1 MPRKTFER
9 AKETGFST
17 IDETGKN
24 TPTGRIPVICERIR
38 FYREKCGIEQNALA
52 SAIGISGNAI
62 CNWENGRSRPDIN
75 LIPAICSI
83 LGVTLYQLYDM
94 EEPGESISEE
104 EASLL
109 EMYRSLSANNRYVLR
124 NLAGSLIDTQM
135 KDECPEIDE
144 LIFIEKGLAAGIGDP
159 TELERDGSPIYLYS
173 TQYTK
178 KADYVFPVSGNSM
191 EPEYHNGDRVL
202 VQTVHELNY
211 GDVGAFIIGNELYI
225 KVLEKEGL
233 RSLNTDYAFMDF
245 SNAEQT
251 VYIIGKVIGKIS
263 PEDEA
268 TEDDVEMFLEV
279 KKRMGE

>member
-24 TPTGRIPVICERIR
+24 TPAGRIPVLCERIR
-38 FYREKCGIEQNALA
+38 FYREKCGIEQKALA

-109 EMYRSLSANNRYVLR
+109 EMYRSLSMVL
-124 NLAGSLIDTQM
+124 
-135 KDECPEIDE
+135 
-144 LIFIEKGLAAGIGDP
+144 
-159 TELERDGSPIYLYS
+159 
-173 TQYTK
+173 
-178 KADYVFPVSGNSM
+178 
-191 EPEYHNGDRVL
+191 
-202 VQTVHELNY
+202 
-211 GDVGAFIIGNELYI
+211 
-225 KVLEKEGL
+225 
-233 RSLNTDYAFMDF
+233 
-245 SNAEQT
+245 
-251 VYIIGKVIGKIS
+251 
-263 PEDEA
+263 
-268 TEDDVEMFLEV
+268 
-279 KKRMGE
+279 